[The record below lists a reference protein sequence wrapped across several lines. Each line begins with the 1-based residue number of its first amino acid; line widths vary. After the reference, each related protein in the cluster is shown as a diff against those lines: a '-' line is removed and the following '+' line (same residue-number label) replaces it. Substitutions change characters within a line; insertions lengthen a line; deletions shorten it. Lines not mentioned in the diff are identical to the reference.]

1 MEELVRERT
10 ANLQQRTIELEEE
23 KARTQTLLKGM
34 IMMHF
39 YFWYWHLFLD
49 LKVAKEAAETA
60 AASKQSFLANMS
72 HGKSFITHI
81 QCPSS
86 GNMS

>member
-39 YFWYWHLFLD
+39 YF
-49 LKVAKEAAETA
+49 
-60 AASKQSFLANMS
+60 
-72 HGKSFITHI
+72 
-81 QCPSS
+81 
-86 GNMS
+86 

>member
-34 IMMHF
+34 AWVRVGEQHNDDI
-39 YFWYWHLFLD
+39 LC
-49 LKVAKEAAETA
+49 VR
-60 AASKQSFLANMS
+60 SQS
-72 HGKSFITHI
+72 GKRGCRDGRCFKAIF
-81 QCPSS
+81 S
-86 GNMS
+86 GKHVSW